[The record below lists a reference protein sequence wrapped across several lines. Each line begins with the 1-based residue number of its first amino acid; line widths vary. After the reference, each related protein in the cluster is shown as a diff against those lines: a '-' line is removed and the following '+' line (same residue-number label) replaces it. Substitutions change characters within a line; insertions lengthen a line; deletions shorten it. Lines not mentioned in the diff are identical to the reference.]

1 MTTEINNSSLDRT
14 VEYSKQAS
22 RATAKRLFRFFIRR
36 LILLIITIVV
46 GVYVTIII
54 ANMGGYVD
62 TILKATIREEVNMM
76 VTEMHA
82 KTPMADNVRKSMV
95 EREVAIRE
103 RLAGLDQPFIR
114 RSFTHLKNAL
124 TLNFGRAR
132 FMVSDHGS
140 RFVRNIILE
149 RLPAT
154 LLLMGTSQLLL
165 FAVSLFLALVLSR
178 HYGSFWDKIVVAL
191 SPTSSIPPWFYGI
204 FFILFFAAGLKIL
217 PFGGMVDA
225 PPPPTKLGYFLSV
238 LRHMILP
245 ALSLFISSLM
255 ISIYSWRTFFL
266 IYSSE
271 DYVDTA
277 KAKGLS
283 PRAIERRYILRPTL
297 PNIITSFALMLVGI
311 WTGATL
317 TETVFLWPGLGTT
330 IFEAV
335 NRYDTAVIV
344 GTTII
349 QAYLL
354 GITVFLLDFL
364 YAIVDPRVK
373 LGGGK

>member
-1 MTTEINNSSLDRT
+1 MTTEDISTENT
-14 VEYSKQAS
+14 VNYAK
-22 RATAKRLFRFFIRR
+22 RATRETAKRLARFFSLR
-36 LILLIITIVV
+36 LVLQIITIIS
-46 GVYVTIII
+46 GVYITILV

-62 TILKATIREEVNMM
+62 TILKSAITEEVNMEVSALVAKSNM
-76 VTEMHA
+76 SPEARQKLVDEM
-82 KTPMADNVRKSMV
+82 MA
-95 EREVAIRE
+95 ERIS
-103 RLAGLDQPFIR
+103 LAGLDQPFLR
-114 RSFTHLKNAL
+114 RSFTHLWHAL

-140 RFVRNIILE
+140 RLVKNIILE

-165 FAVSLFLALVLSR
+165 FGVTLFMALAVSR
-178 HYGSFWDKIVVAL
+178 HYGSVWDKIIVAL

-204 FFILFFAAGLKIL
+204 FLILIFAAWLKLL
-217 PFGGMVDA
+217 PFSGMVAA
-225 PPPPTKLGYFLSV
+225 PPPPTKFRYFLSV
-238 LRHMILP
+238 LRHLILP
-245 ALSLFISSLM
+245 AVSLFISGFFLST
-255 ISIYSWRTFFL
+255 YSWRTFFL

-271 DYVDTA
+271 DYVDMA

-283 PRAIERRYILRPTL
+283 ARAIERRYILRPTL
-297 PNIITSFALMLVGI
+297 PNIITSFALLLVGI

-330 IFEAV
+330 IYTAV
-335 NRYDTAVIV
+335 SKYDTAVIV

-354 GITVFLLDFL
+354 GITVFFLDFL
-364 YAIVDPRVK
+364 YAMVDPRVK